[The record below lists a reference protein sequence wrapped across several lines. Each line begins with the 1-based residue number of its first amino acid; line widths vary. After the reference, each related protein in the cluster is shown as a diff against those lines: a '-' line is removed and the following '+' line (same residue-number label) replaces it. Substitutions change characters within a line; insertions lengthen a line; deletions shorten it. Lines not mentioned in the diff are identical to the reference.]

1 MEIFANGKRHF
12 YSFMKFY
19 VINQKYQ
26 FDQSTN
32 LHVISKLS
40 QKLVN
45 TKYKKTTVQP
55 HNKTLAKVLCHTL

>member
-26 FDQSTN
+26 FDQSIN
-32 LHVISKLS
+32 LISTLS
-40 QKLVN
+40 QKLIY
-45 TKYKKTTVQP
+45 TKYKKITVQP
-55 HNKTLAKVLCHTL
+55 QNKTLAKVLCHTV